1 MGELRNRVLAGF
13 LPDRSLA
20 CEAVE
25 QRGDEVTL
33 RLATTGATAPCPV
46 CGAPSARVHS
56 RYERTLGDLAWG
68 GRPVRLRVR
77 ARRFVCR
84 AAACPRRVFAER
96 LGQVA
101 PVHARRCGRRV
112 EVEHAV
118 GVALG
123 GAAGARRLARL
134 RMPASGA
141 TLLRRVRRA
150 APPPVDPPR
159 VVGVDDWALRRGV
172 RFGTIVV
179 DLERRRPLDLLPERT
194 AEVLADWLSRHPSI
208 GLVARDRSTESARG
222 IALGAPAA
230 AQVVDRWHLLRNLRE
245 AVERAVARHP
255 TCLMVPGAPAAPAIP
270 LPARG
275 TPGRRERRLA
285 RYEAVRGLLA
295 AGLGLRAVGRRLGL
309 ARGTVKAYAR
319 AAAFPERPE
328 RRRAPGIL
336 DPHEPYL
343 TERWAAGCRNG
354 RQLWRE
360 VRERGYPGGP
370 KMVARWAQRHRTSPS
385 PHTPKQ
391 YVRAAVSRPAP
402 PRRRAASPRHVARLV
417 VGRPDGLTAEV
428 RMLLEQVVARN
439 TDVAAAVVLARRF
452 AAIVRD
458 RVPGDLDA
466 WLDDA
471 EAGGVPDMRTLARGM
486 RQDAPAIRAALTL
499 PWSTGPV
506 EGHVNRL
513 KLLKR
518 QMYGRAK
525 LDLLRLRLLA
535 G

>member
-1 MGELRNRVLAGF
+1 MGELRYRVLSGF

-33 RLATTGATAPCPV
+33 RLATTGSTAPCPV
-46 CGAPSARVHS
+46 CGAPSGRVHS

-96 LGQVA
+96 LGPVA
-101 PVHARRCGRRV
+101 PAHARRSGRRV

-123 GAAGARRLARL
+123 GAAGARLLARL

-141 TLLRRVRRA
+141 TLLRRVRRP
-150 APPPVDPPR
+150 APLPGEPPR

-179 DLERRRPLDLLPERT
+179 DLERQRPLDLLPDRT
-194 AEVLADWLSRHPSI
+194 AEVLADWLSRCPSV
-208 GLVARDRSTESARG
+208 GVVARDRSTEYARG

-245 AVERAVARHP
+245 AVERVVARHP
-255 TCLMVPGAPAAPAIP
+255 SALAEAAATAPAIP
-270 LPARG
+270 LPSRAV
-275 TPGRRERRLA
+275 PGSRDRRLA
-285 RYEAVRGLLA
+285 RYEAVRALLA

-319 AAAFPERPE
+319 AAAFPERLE
-328 RRRAPGIL
+328 RRRAPSIL
-336 DPHEPYL
+336 DPYEPYL
-343 TERWAAGCRNG
+343 DERWAAGCRNG

-360 VRERGYPGGP
+360 VRERGFPGGP

-385 PHTPKQ
+385 PHTPKP
-391 YVRAAVSRPAP
+391 YVRAAASRPAP
-402 PRRRAASPRHVARLV
+402 PRRRAASPRHVACLALA
-417 VGRPDGLTAEV
+417 RPERLTAEA
-428 RMLLEQVVARN
+428 RALLEQVVVRN
-439 TDVAAAVVLARRF
+439 ADVAAAVALAQRL
-452 AAIVRD
+452 AALVRD
-458 RVPGDLDA
+458 RASGELDA
-466 WLDDA
+466 WLADA
-471 EAGGVPDMRTLARGM
+471 AGSGVPDMRNLARGM
-486 RQDAPAIRAALTL
+486 RQDEPAIRAALTL

-535 G
+535 R